1 MELFILG
8 LTVALAAATW
18 LVLKLVAALEK
29 RQ

>member
-18 LVLKLVAALEK
+18 LVFKLVATLER

>member
-8 LTVALAAATW
+8 LTAALAVATW
-18 LVLKLVAALEK
+18 LVFKLVAALEK

>member
-8 LTVALAAATW
+8 LTAALAVATW